1 MLPVFKDLA
10 NLSKKFTTKKS
21 MPKDYVKTLKNHLDE
36 AEGKL
41 KQKHKVTPAELYEY
55 TTAYHAYFIIKGDK
69 KSEVPYHYDE
79 KVYGVPRPALKE
91 GASKSISMG
100 MKSMEKPKGKSRKS
114 SRTSSS
120 RTSSSRTSSSSL
132 SSKRIS
138 SPRISSSR
146 ISSPRMSKKKQ
157 TRAAKMP
164 PKSKKKMVLQIKIN

>member
-91 GASKSISMG
+91 RDSKSISMG
-100 MKSMEKPKGKSRKS
+100 MKSMEKPKGK
-114 SRTSSS
+114 
-120 RTSSSRTSSSSL
+120 
-132 SSKRIS
+132 
-138 SPRISSSR
+138 
-146 ISSPRMSKKKQ
+146 
-157 TRAAKMP
+157 
-164 PKSKKKMVLQIKIN
+164 